1 MDTRAERRS
10 TDKFAPYQDICNT
23 FSENRK
29 HHYESPSL
37 LCIDEQLVPSR
48 GRCPFRQYL
57 LAKPDKY
64 GMKVFLLADCEP
76 GYIFNDIPYPGK
88 SDSATSPTTGL
99 ADQMVKALSK
109 DLWNAGRN
117 ITADNYFIDFGST
130 EELLNHQ
137 TTYVGTLRKNKRD
150 IPK

>member
-10 TDKFAPYQDICNT
+10 ADKFAPYQDIWNT

-29 HHYESPSL
+29 HHYESPTL

-57 LAKPDKY
+57 LAKPD

-88 SDSATSPTTGL
+88 SDSATSSTTGL
-99 ADQMVKALSK
+99 ADQMVETLSK
-109 DLWNAGRN
+109 YLWSAGRN
-117 ITADNYFIDFGST
+117 ITADNYFTDFEST

-137 TTYVGTLRKNKRD
+137 TTYVGTVRKNKRD